1 MDTEV
6 RYWTPTE
13 RESLRL
19 LADGRQQIAPRA
31 ALAAAQHH
39 ADEAETL
46 AEILEQSLVPAQPP
60 TVDGVEIGIS
70 FRAGGVGVDV
80 LGDFYDVITCSD
92 GPGGRSSAD
101 SRTDSGTDSVT
112 SSGSPERRLGR

>member
-31 ALAAAQHH
+31 ALAAAQHP
-39 ADEAETL
+39 DEAETL

-101 SRTDSGTDSVT
+101 SRTDSVT